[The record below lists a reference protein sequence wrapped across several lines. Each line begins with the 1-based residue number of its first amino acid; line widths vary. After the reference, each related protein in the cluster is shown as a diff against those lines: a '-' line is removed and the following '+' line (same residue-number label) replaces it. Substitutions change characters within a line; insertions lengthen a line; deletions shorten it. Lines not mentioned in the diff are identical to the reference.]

1 MLNLVVRILVVLIVL
16 GISYWAIRE
25 LVAAL
30 ALPPVVGVV
39 AIVLLVVVGVLYLVR
54 SLSGPANLDL

>member
-1 MLNLVVRILVVLIVL
+1 MNTVVRILIVL
-16 GISYWAIRE
+16 LILGVGFWAIRE

-39 AIVLLVVVGVLYLVR
+39 AIVLLVVVAVLYLVR
-54 SLSGPANLDL
+54 ALKGSGGIDL